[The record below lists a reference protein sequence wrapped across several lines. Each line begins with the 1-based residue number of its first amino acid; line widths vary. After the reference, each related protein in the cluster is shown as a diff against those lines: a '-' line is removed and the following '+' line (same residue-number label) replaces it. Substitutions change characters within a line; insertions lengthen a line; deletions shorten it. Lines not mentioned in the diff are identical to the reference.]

1 MAWGLNMS
9 HYKEQIKDAVLHRL
23 EQIRSFLKSVNQCTL
38 CAEPLT
44 LIHEIDE
51 LSSSVK
57 EVAYCSKC
65 KLTVREKDHALH

>member
-1 MAWGLNMS
+1 MGVTVS
-9 HYKEQIKDAVLHRL
+9 YIKESIKGAVLNRL

-38 CAEPLT
+38 CSEPLT

-51 LSSSVK
+51 ECASVK

>member
-1 MAWGLNMS
+1 MS
-9 HYKEQIKDAVLHRL
+9 YSKESIKGAVLHRL

-51 LSSSVK
+51 LSASVK
-57 EVAYCSKC
+57 EVAYCSNC
-65 KLTVREKDHALH
+65 KLTVREKEHSLH